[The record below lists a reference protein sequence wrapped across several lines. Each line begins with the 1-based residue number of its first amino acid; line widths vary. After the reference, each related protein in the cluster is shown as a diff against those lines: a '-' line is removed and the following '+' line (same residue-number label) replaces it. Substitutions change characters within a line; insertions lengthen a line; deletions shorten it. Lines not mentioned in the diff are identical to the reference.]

1 MNKVAAEIIAGVI
14 PHKMTRNR
22 WRGILRYGIINA
34 IKLKWRIRHNHTS
47 PEHYLAVCAIAKN
60 EGPYFKEWIEW
71 HRSQGVERF
80 YIYDNESTDGTR
92 EVLQPYIDSGIVEYH
107 FFPGRKRQLA
117 AYDDCFERHRFDT
130 RWIAV
135 IDLDEFIVPV
145 KDRAIREFLHRFE
158 DYAVGERN
166 WVV

>member
-60 EGPYFKEWIEW
+60 EGVAETINTIL
-71 HRSQGVERF
+71 RGTSSQNVFDSLVKNYGR
-80 YIYDNESTDGTR
+80 
-92 EVLQPYIDSGIVEYH
+92 IDKLWTNIMP
-107 FFPGRKRQLA
+107 FM
-117 AYDDCFERHRFDT
+117 T
-130 RWIAV
+130 
-135 IDLDEFIVPV
+135 
-145 KDRAIREFLHRFE
+145 
-158 DYAVGERN
+158 
-166 WVV
+166 